1 MILLLQQMILD
12 SLVNKMEQIRNA
24 EISEAISTAAQII
37 GAIEE
42 FTVEMWLDYY
52 DVFDLAV
59 EKWSKPHKRTLLH
72 DYIEAVYLEG
82 QNYTLDKHFPGP
94 VIKELKNILNAYNV
108 DYSSVVETEHI
119 EIYEDGCG
127 NDEAEEYA
135 GALQTFFIDNVLNRF
150 IDDIF
155 TVLYS
160 DKNFLFEFNKQC
172 ADIIATLKKDDY
184 PELLKEDGVFKRISN
199 KPVWL
204 QNGVRLRDK
213 ERCSVCGDNLGRILT
228 NSTKVNY
235 DHIIPL
241 QKNGNNDP
249 TNWQLTCETCNKS
262 KGDRNAE
269 FKNVFS
275 AFWEMDE

>member
-1 MILLLQQMILD
+1 MILD

-59 EKWSKPHKRTLLH
+59 EKLSKPHKRTFLH

>member
-1 MILLLQQMILD
+1 MILD

-42 FTVEMWLDYY
+42 EFTVEMWLDYY
-52 DVFDLAV
+52 DIFDLAV

-108 DYSSVVETEHI
+108 DYSSVVEDEHI

-160 DKNFLFEFNKQC
+160 DKNFLLEFNKQC

>member
-1 MILLLQQMILD
+1 MILD

-42 FTVEMWLDYY
+42 EFTVEMWLDYY
-52 DVFDLAV
+52 DIFDLAV
-59 EKWSKPHKRTLLH
+59 DKWSKPHKRTLLH

-82 QNYTLDKHFPGP
+82 QNYILDKHFPGP

-108 DYSSVVETEHI
+108 DYSSVVEDEHI

-127 NDEAEEYA
+127 NDEAQEYA

-160 DKNFLFEFNKQC
+160 DKNFFFYFNKQC

-184 PELLKEDGVFKRISN
+184 PELLKKDGVFKRISN

-262 KGDRNAE
+262 KGDRSAE

-275 AFWEMDE
+275 TFWEMDE

>member
-1 MILLLQQMILD
+1 MILD

-108 DYSSVVETEHI
+108 DDSSVVETEHI

>member
-1 MILLLQQMILD
+1 MILD

-184 PELLKEDGVFKRISN
+184 PELLKEDGVFLIEASCTFL
-199 KPVWL
+199 P
-204 QNGVRLRDK
+204 
-213 ERCSVCGDNLGRILT
+213 S
-228 NSTKVNY
+228 
-235 DHIIPL
+235 
-241 QKNGNNDP
+241 
-249 TNWQLTCETCNKS
+249 
-262 KGDRNAE
+262 
-269 FKNVFS
+269 
-275 AFWEMDE
+275 

>member
-1 MILLLQQMILD
+1 M
-12 SLVNKMEQIRNA
+12 
-24 EISEAISTAAQII
+24 
-37 GAIEE
+37 
-42 FTVEMWLDYY
+42 
-52 DVFDLAV
+52 
-59 EKWSKPHKRTLLH
+59 
-72 DYIEAVYLEG
+72 
-82 QNYTLDKHFPGP
+82 
-94 VIKELKNILNAYNV
+94 
-108 DYSSVVETEHI
+108 
-119 EIYEDGCG
+119 
-127 NDEAEEYA
+127 
-135 GALQTFFIDNVLNRF
+135 
-150 IDDIF
+150 
-155 TVLYS
+155 
-160 DKNFLFEFNKQC
+160 FEFNKQC

>member
-1 MILLLQQMILD
+1 MILD

-42 FTVEMWLDYY
+42 EFTVEMWLDYY
-52 DVFDLAV
+52 DIFDLAV

-108 DYSSVVETEHI
+108 DYSSVVEDEHI

-213 ERCSVCGDNLGRILT
+213 ERCSVCGDNLGRILA

>member
-1 MILLLQQMILD
+1 MILD

-228 NSTKVNY
+228 NSTNVNY

>member
-1 MILLLQQMILD
+1 MILD

>member
-1 MILLLQQMILD
+1 MILD

-42 FTVEMWLDYY
+42 EFTVEMWLDYY
-52 DVFDLAV
+52 DIFDLAV

-108 DYSSVVETEHI
+108 DYSSVVEDEHI

-204 QNGVRLRDK
+204 QNRVRLRDK
-213 ERCSVCGDNLGRILT
+213 ERCSVCGDNLGRILA

>member
-1 MILLLQQMILD
+1 MILD

-42 FTVEMWLDYY
+42 EFTVEMWLDYY
-52 DVFDLAV
+52 DIFDLAV

-108 DYSSVVETEHI
+108 DYSSVVEDEHI

-172 ADIIATLKKDDY
+172 ADIIATIKKDDY

-213 ERCSVCGDNLGRILT
+213 ERCSVCGDNLGRILA